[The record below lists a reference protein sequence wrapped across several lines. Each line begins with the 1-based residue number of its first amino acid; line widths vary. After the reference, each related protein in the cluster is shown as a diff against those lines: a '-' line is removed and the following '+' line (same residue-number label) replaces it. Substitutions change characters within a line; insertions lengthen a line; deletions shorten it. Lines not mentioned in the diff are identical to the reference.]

1 MSDLV
6 PSKGK
11 MLIIDLVTGGKTE
24 IFMFPCIRVLCFG
37 VRTSTVDTDSADEPN
52 EWFHRTLLGK
62 GKNPFQAQHI
72 LQKVCV
78 VGDDTLRF

>member
-24 IFMFPCIRVLCFG
+24 AVMFPCIRVLCFG

-62 GKNPFQAQHI
+62 GKTPSRPSTYY
-72 LQKVCV
+72 KRCV
-78 VGDDTLRF
+78 WWEMTL